1 MDFIDI
7 NYSSLNNN
15 INNINKGL
23 NQKESNSIFKS
34 KILIKYDFAI
44 KDSNTNMTLLDL
56 KKEINKKFNIKEDE
70 YELFIGEHSL
80 NLVSNEIP
88 IVSLLN
94 KYKINN
100 IKIQS
105 YKTILD
111 SKRDIINYENILSKK
126 ISLKDDEIK
135 MLNVE
140 YEKIKEDLNNI

>member
-15 INNINKGL
+15 INKGH

-34 KILIKYDFAI
+34 KIIIKYDFAI
-44 KDSNTNMTLLDL
+44 KDSNSNMTLLDL

-80 NLVSNEIP
+80 KLLSNEIP

-140 YEKIKEDLNNI
+140 YEKIKEDLDNI

>member
-15 INNINKGL
+15 INKGH

-34 KILIKYDFAI
+34 KIIIKYDFAI

-80 NLVSNEIP
+80 KLLSNEIP

-140 YEKIKEDLNNI
+140 YEKIKEDLDNI

>member
-15 INNINKGL
+15 IYKGH

-34 KILIKYDFAI
+34 KVIIKYDFAI
-44 KDSNTNMTLLDL
+44 KDSNSNMTLLDL

-80 NLVSNEIP
+80 KLLSNEIP

-94 KYKINN
+94 KYKTNN

>member
-15 INNINKGL
+15 INKDD

-34 KILIKYDFAI
+34 KILIKYDFTVR
-44 KDSNTNMTLLDL
+44 DSNSNMTLLDL

-94 KYKINN
+94 KYKTNN

-111 SKRDIINYENILSKK
+111 SKREINNYENILSKK
-126 ISLKDDEIK
+126 ILLKDDEIK

>member
-7 NYSSLNNN
+7 NYSSLN
-15 INNINKGL
+15 ININKGH

-34 KILIKYDFAI
+34 KIIIKYDFAI
-44 KDSNTNMTLLDL
+44 KDSNSNMTLLDL

-80 NLVSNEIP
+80 KLLSNEIP

-111 SKRDIINYENILSKK
+111 SKRDIINYENILTKK

>member
-15 INNINKGL
+15 INKVH

-34 KILIKYDFAI
+34 KIIIKYDFAI
-44 KDSNTNMTLLDL
+44 KDSSNSNMTLLDL

-80 NLVSNEIP
+80 KLLSNEIS

-111 SKRDIINYENILSKK
+111 SKRDIINYENILTKK

>member
-7 NYSSLNNN
+7 NYSSLN
-15 INNINKGL
+15 NNINKGL

-80 NLVSNEIP
+80 KLLSNEIP

>member
-7 NYSSLNNN
+7 NYSSLN
-15 INNINKGL
+15 INKNKGH

-34 KILIKYDFAI
+34 KIIIKYDFAI
-44 KDSNTNMTLLDL
+44 KDSNSNMTLLDL

-80 NLVSNEIP
+80 KLLSNEIP

-111 SKRDIINYENILSKK
+111 SKRDMINYENILSKK

-140 YEKIKEDLNNI
+140 YEKIKEDLDNI

>member
-80 NLVSNEIP
+80 KLLSNEIP

>member
-7 NYSSLNNN
+7 NYSSLN
-15 INNINKGL
+15 ININKGH

-34 KILIKYDFAI
+34 KIIIKYDFAI
-44 KDSNTNMTLLDL
+44 KDSNSNMTLLDL

-80 NLVSNEIP
+80 KLLSNEIP

-111 SKRDIINYENILSKK
+111 SKRDIINYENILTKK

-140 YEKIKEDLNNI
+140 YEKIKEDLENI

>member
-15 INNINKGL
+15 INKDD

-34 KILIKYDFAI
+34 KILIKYDFTVR
-44 KDSNTNMTLLDL
+44 DSNSNMTLLDL

>member
-7 NYSSLNNN
+7 NYSSLN
-15 INNINKGL
+15 INKNKGH

-34 KILIKYDFAI
+34 KIIIKYDFAI
-44 KDSNTNMTLLDL
+44 KDSNSNMTLLDL

-80 NLVSNEIP
+80 KLLSNEIP

-111 SKRDIINYENILSKK
+111 SKRDIINYENILTKK

>member
-7 NYSSLNNN
+7 NYSSLN
-15 INNINKGL
+15 INKNKGH

-34 KILIKYDFAI
+34 KIIIKYDFAI
-44 KDSNTNMTLLDL
+44 KDSNSNMTLLDL

-80 NLVSNEIP
+80 KLLSNEIP

-111 SKRDIINYENILSKK
+111 SKRDIINYENILTKK

-140 YEKIKEDLNNI
+140 YEKIKEDLDNI

>member
-15 INNINKGL
+15 INKDD

-34 KILIKYDFAI
+34 KILIKYDFTVR
-44 KDSNTNMTLLDL
+44 DSNSNMTLLDL

-94 KYKINN
+94 KYKTNN

-126 ISLKDDEIK
+126 ILLKDDEIK

>member
-15 INNINKGL
+15 INKGH

-34 KILIKYDFAI
+34 KIIIKYDFAI
-44 KDSNTNMTLLDL
+44 KDSNSNMTLLDL

-80 NLVSNEIP
+80 KLLSNEIP

-105 YKTILD
+105 FKTIID

-140 YEKIKEDLNNI
+140 YEKIKEDLDNI

>member
-15 INNINKGL
+15 INKDD

-34 KILIKYDFAI
+34 KILIKYDFTVR
-44 KDSNTNMTLLDL
+44 DSNSNMTLLDL

-80 NLVSNEIP
+80 KLLSNEIP

>member
-7 NYSSLNNN
+7 NYSSLN
-15 INNINKGL
+15 INKNKGH

-34 KILIKYDFAI
+34 KIIIKYDFAI
-44 KDSNTNMTLLDL
+44 KDSNSNMTLLDL

-80 NLVSNEIP
+80 KLLSNEIP

>member
-7 NYSSLNNN
+7 NYSSLN
-15 INNINKGL
+15 INKNKGH

-34 KILIKYDFAI
+34 KIIIKYDFTVR
-44 KDSNTNMTLLDL
+44 DSNSNMTLLDL

-94 KYKINN
+94 KYKTNN

-111 SKRDIINYENILSKK
+111 SKREINNYENILSKK
-126 ISLKDDEIK
+126 ILLKDDEIK

>member
-15 INNINKGL
+15 INKGH

-34 KILIKYDFAI
+34 KIIIKYDFAI
-44 KDSNTNMTLLDL
+44 KDSNSNMTLLDL

-80 NLVSNEIP
+80 KLLSNEIP

-105 YKTILD
+105 FKTIID
-111 SKRDIINYENILSKK
+111 SERDIINYENILSKK

-140 YEKIKEDLNNI
+140 YEKIKEDLDNI

>member
-15 INNINKGL
+15 INKVH

-34 KILIKYDFAI
+34 KIIIKYDFAI
-44 KDSNTNMTLLDL
+44 KDSSNSNMTLLDL

-80 NLVSNEIP
+80 KLLSNEIS

-111 SKRDIINYENILSKK
+111 SKRDIINYENILTKK

-140 YEKIKEDLNNI
+140 YENIKEDLNNI